1 MTKLLGITTAVL
13 LSYQALLSQSVDERE
28 LEPLPQRNGTTQT
41 ERETRLVGPTVT
53 EILIDYVGPKSVA
66 ESVILSNMRTAV
78 GQPYSDRVVEED
90 VRNLFKTGLFT
101 NLRIFSEPHRG
112 GVRVRV
118 IVQPRPLVRQVTL
131 VGWSKVNDRQ
141 LRREIKTKPGSNLS
155 ESQLAADARELEMF
169 YQNRGF
175 KDVNV
180 DFEYTIDE
188 TTGRANVI
196 FKIDEGIRQLVRKVV
211 FEGNKVVPTRE
222 LLRAI
227 KTRPRSLLSRLTGT
241 GVIKDDQ
248 FSQDLRAI
256 VEAYQKRGYIDAAV
270 TNVEYRP
277 VDQQSIDVIIS
288 LYEGVQYRV
297 GTITIEGNKLFST
310 ERIRENLRMLESSI
324 YTPQGLDDDVKAIRD
339 LYGAQGHIE
348 TRIRPINRYSV
359 QEGIMDISYIID
371 EGEKNFVN
379 RVIIQGN
386 NRTKD
391 KVIRRELALAPGDV
405 YNTVREEASKK
416 RLENMNYFSKVDI
429 SPEDTGLPGRKDMVV
444 TVEEK
449 RTGAFTFGAGYST
462 VDNAVGF
469 IELTQSNFDL
479 FNFPSFTGGGQRL
492 RARAQFGLQRQDYIL
507 SFTEPW
513 LFDQKLLFGLDVFYR
528 SASFLSAFFDE
539 ERYGFNLRLARPVTD
554 VLTARM
560 IYKFESIGITNVRS
574 FAPSFF
580 REEAGNR
587 LRSAVE
593 LALSY
598 DTRDSLFLTRK
609 GTKVDLFFE
618 LAGGPFFGDTDIYRT
633 GFEARQFFN
642 LPWDLI
648 YQIGITSAVVDSYG
662 NSQRVPLFD
671 RFFIGGNDTVR
682 GFRFRD
688 IGPFVERGARIGGNT
703 MFVANQELSFPLI
716 SRVRGAVFA
725 DGGFVNID
733 AWDFDFGNLNFGV
746 GLGLRFDLP
755 IGPLRLDFGFPV
767 ITDQFNNRGVQFHF
781 SAGYQF

>member
-78 GQPYSDRVVEED
+78 GQPYSERVVEED

-118 IVQPRPLVRQVTL
+118 IVQPRPLVRQVTF

-227 KTRPRSLLSRLTGT
+227 KTRPRSPLSRLTGT

-348 TRIRPINRYSV
+348 TRLRPINRYSV
-359 QEGIMDISYIID
+359 QEGIMDILYLID

-528 SASFLSAFFDE
+528 SASYLSAFFDE

-587 LRSAVE
+587 LRSAIE

-642 LPWDLI
+642 LPWDFI

-671 RFFIGGNDTVR
+671 RFFVGGNDTVR

-688 IGPFVERGARIGGNT
+688 IGPFVEQGARIGGNT

-725 DGGFVNID
+725 DGGFVNKD